1 MSKHSWLL
9 IAPLAFIGLGLA
21 VVPLILPREARRQD
35 GMAAAES
42 IAVAAELPV
51 EEEPDYQG
59 ATECFPDWEPYYRK
73 YLRSSVAYVAR
84 YHSPAGKD
92 SFGQK
97 MSHLEIA
104 EVLHDATGVVSQGSV
119 VPYHVSPKVAAQ
131 SPMLF
136 LGGPM
141 GRKTGDI
148 YWNTQDCVSAEF
160 IQFLRNVPDR
170 ECPDLAR
177 WTYAVGF
184 VGRTDPLILDSIR
197 EIIMGVANEPVA
209 PAPGFREFRKILQGD
224 SLRLLLM
231 DPDSP
236 REQQAVAALL
246 LGFCGDDQDEPALR
260 QLVLQLEDRQTW
272 NVDYPVMSGYLML
285 TKGAG
290 IDLLAK
296 ERLKK
301 ESTHVSGLLSA
312 VAAIRFAA
320 LHSGAEFDRDR
331 ALQALRPLLHH
342 EKIADDAI
350 DAIAEL
356 KDWTSMDEVVRQ
368 FDAISEYQSSV
379 RWSIVGYL
387 FAAEADVPQGTGAST
402 ELPTHAVN
410 ASRHLKVLGQ
420 RDPKLVYNVGRQRQ

>member
-21 VVPLILPREARRQD
+21 VAPLILPREARRQD

-42 IAVAAELPV
+42 IALAAEPPV

-59 ATECFPDWEPYYRK
+59 ASECFPAWEPYYRR
-73 YLRSSVAYVAR
+73 YLRSSSAYVAS
-84 YHSPAGKD
+84 YHSPAGKNA
-92 SFGQK
+92 FGYE
-97 MSHLEIA
+97 MSHLEVT
-104 EVLHDATGVVSQGSV
+104 EVLHDATGAVSAGSV
-119 VPYHVSPKVAAQ
+119 MTMRIPPEFASQ
-131 SPMLF
+131 SRRLF

-141 GRKTGDI
+141 GRKTGEI
-148 YWNTQDCVSAEF
+148 FWNTRDPVSAEF
-160 IQFLRNVPDR
+160 IQFLRDMPDR

-184 VGRTDPLILDSIR
+184 AGRSDPLILESIR
-197 EIIMGVANEPVA
+197 DLFMGAPNEPVA
-209 PAPGFREFRKILQGD
+209 PAPGFREFRKILHGD
-224 SLRLLLM
+224 PLRLLLM

-260 QLVLQLEDRQTW
+260 QLVLELEDRHPW
-272 NVDYPVMSGYLML
+272 DVDYPVMSGYLML

-290 IDLLAK
+290 IDLLAR
-296 ERLKK
+296 ERLNK
-301 ESTHVSGLLSA
+301 ESTHVSGLVAA

-331 ALQALRPLLHH
+331 ALRALRPLLRH
-342 EKIADDAI
+342 EKIADNAI

-387 FAAEADVPQGTGAST
+387 FAAEADVPQGPGAST
-402 ELPTHAVN
+402 ARPTHAVN
-410 ASRHLKVLGQ
+410 ASRHLKVLRQ
-420 RDPKLVYNVGRQRQ
+420 RDPDLVYNAAPHRP